1 MPIWSVTNHRQY
13 GQLTDKFEWHA
24 CSNADWSISP
34 SHLTWPRRWP
44 SITSALVHLRAATR
58 WSTPSVN
65 MSVSNHFKPTDCT
78 IQKIQRHRVSCVQT
92 LIGQHPPPIA
102 PSRVR
107 MIDCL
112 VWSHV
117 ESDIS
122 RDFDTSTLK
131 TMTSLNTV
139 HDTALYTQRHFDR
152 KSCIPDSTN
161 FTSTVYIR
169 HFQPIHIFI
178 IYK

>member
-1 MPIWSVTNHRQY
+1 
-13 GQLTDKFEWHA
+13 
-24 CSNADWSISP
+24 
-34 SHLTWPRRWP
+34 
-44 SITSALVHLRAATR
+44 
-58 WSTPSVN
+58 
-65 MSVSNHFKPTDCT
+65 
-78 IQKIQRHRVSCVQT
+78 
-92 LIGQHPPPIA
+92 
-102 PSRVR
+102 
-107 MIDCL
+107 MIDSL

-139 HDTALYTQRHFDR
+139 HDMDLYTQRHSGHEF
-152 KSCIPDSTN
+152 CIPDSNN

-169 HFQPIHIFI
+169 HIQPIHIFI